1 MLWISTAYA
10 TTTATSDYSNWY
22 NSPIMDEA
30 LEFWAILD
38 WWKVY
43 TTWTTFS
50 KEEWFVYYKVIR
62 SQTNENPVYPDDWYI
77 SYFTDINKTEYVDTK
92 PLVWVSY
99 YRVCAI
105 TTEKNRY
112 CSNVIKIKKEET
124 TTNETK
130 VCSDEYN
137 LVCWK
142 KEWILK
148 TYWNT
153 CLLSKA
159 WATFVNKG
167 ECTTTSTNTWVT
179 QKIADTYTLRAKAD
193 KLVSNFIQK
202 VEKLYSAN
210 EKRISV
216 LNTVIEKL
224 KTLANNKSEQ
234 KELINYIVEKL
245 QKKLE
250 SYKWS
255 NLDDI
260 ESIFNSIN

>member
-10 TTTATSDYSNWY
+10 TTTGTSSNWY
-22 NSPIMDEA
+22 NTPIMDEA
-30 LEFWAILD
+30 LEFWAVLD

-50 KEEWFVYYKVIR
+50 KQEWFVYYKVIR

-92 PLVWVSY
+92 PLVWIAY

-112 CSNVIKIKKEET
+112 CSNVIKIKKEWT

-142 KEWILK
+142 KEWVLK